1 MRGAVDSVC
10 VSQRDDSLNM
20 FLSLRVEDED
30 KDNSLSQT
38 GAGQGT
44 HKGGRLKGQLL
55 SCFHAIKRPKYN
67 EEGGFHTFIV

>member
-10 VSQRDDSLNM
+10 VSQRDDSRNM

-55 SCFHAIKRPKYN
+55 SCFNAIKRLKYN